1 MKNILELKDFS
12 VSLKNNNRKILNN
25 ISIEIRE
32 KEFLGI
38 VGESGSGK
46 TTLLNSVLSFLDMKK
61 FILDGKIILFENIE
75 VYKMTEEQRKE
86 ICHKNISMILQDS
99 INSLNPYEKIKK
111 QLLETYIFHSKE
123 KVTNDYALEKIKEL
137 LLDVGFEDIDR
148 ILNSYPNELSGGMR
162 QRIAIV
168 LVLCTDIKIL
178 LADEPTTSL
187 DVVNQFRFI
196 ELLKKIS
203 KEKGLT
209 LIYVSHDIKVL
220 SKICERIIVLKD
232 GNIIEENDTMQIL
245 KEPKNDYTKLLIK
258 AATAD

>member
-12 VSLKNNNRKILNN
+12 VSLKNNNCKILNN
-25 ISIEIRE
+25 INIEIKE

-46 TTLLNSVLSFLDMKK
+46 TTLLNSIISFLDEKK

-75 VYKMTEEQRKE
+75 IYKMTEEQRKE

-99 INSLNPYEKIKK
+99 INSLNPYEKIEK
-111 QLLETYIFHSKE
+111 QLLETCLFHSKE
-123 KVTNDYALEKIKEL
+123 KVSNDFAIKEIEKL
-137 LLDVGFEDIDR
+137 LLDVGFEDTDR

-168 LVLCTDIKIL
+168 LVLCTDIKIF

-232 GNIIEENDTMQIL
+232 GNIVEENSTAQIL

>member
-1 MKNILELKDFS
+1 MKNILKLKDFS
-12 VSLKNNNRKILNN
+12 VSLKNNNHKILNN
-25 ISIEIRE
+25 INIEIKE

-46 TTLLNSVLSFLDMKK
+46 TTLLNSIISFLDGKK

-75 VYKMTEEQRKE
+75 IYKMTEEQRKE
-86 ICHKNISMILQDS
+86 ICYKNISMILQDS

-111 QLLETYIFHSKE
+111 QLFETYLFHSKE

-232 GNIIEENDTMQIL
+232 GNIIEENNTIQIL
-245 KEPKNDYTKLLIK
+245 KEPKNSYTKLLIK

>member
-1 MKNILELKDFS
+1 MKNILEFKKFS
-12 VSLKNNNRKILNN
+12 VSLKNNNHKILND
-25 ISIEIRE
+25 IDIEIKE

-46 TTLLNSVLSFLDMKK
+46 TTLLNSIISFLDEKK
-61 FILDGKIILFENIE
+61 FILEGSLTLFENIE
-75 VYKMTEEQRKE
+75 IYKITEKERKA
-86 ICHKNISMILQDS
+86 ICCKNISMILQDS
-99 INSLNPYEKIKK
+99 INSLNPYEKIKN
-111 QLLETYIFHSKE
+111 QLLETYIFHSKK
-123 KVTNDYALEKIKEL
+123 KVTNDFAIGEIKKL

-187 DVVNQFRFI
+187 DVVNQFKFI

-232 GNIIEENDTMQIL
+232 GNIVEENNTIQIL

>member
-25 ISIEIRE
+25 INIEIKE

-46 TTLLNSVLSFLDMKK
+46 TTLLNSIISFLDEKK

-75 VYKMTEEQRKE
+75 IYKMTEEQRKE
-86 ICHKNISMILQDS
+86 ICYKNISMILQDS
-99 INSLNPYEKIKK
+99 INSLNPYEKRKK
-111 QLLETYIFHSKE
+111 QLLETYLFHSKE

-137 LLDVGFEDIDR
+137 LLDVGFENIDR

-232 GNIIEENDTMQIL
+232 GNIVEENDTIQIL

>member
-1 MKNILELKDFS
+1 MRNILELKDFS
-12 VSLKNNNRKILNN
+12 VSLKNNNHKILNN
-25 ISIEIRE
+25 INMEIKE

-46 TTLLNSVLSFLDMKK
+46 TTLLNSIISFLDEKK

-75 VYKMTEEQRKE
+75 
-86 ICHKNISMILQDS
+86 ILQDS
-99 INSLNPYEKIKK
+99 INSLNPYEKIEK

-123 KVTNDYALEKIKEL
+123 KVTKDFAIEEIKKL

-232 GNIIEENDTMQIL
+232 GNIVEENDTIQIL

-258 AATAD
+258 AATTD

>member
-25 ISIEIRE
+25 INIEIKE

-46 TTLLNSVLSFLDMKK
+46 TTLLNSIISFLDEKK

-75 VYKMTEEQRKE
+75 IYKMTEEQRKE
-86 ICHKNISMILQDS
+86 ICYKNISMILQDS

-111 QLLETYIFHSKE
+111 QLFETYLFHSKE

-232 GNIIEENDTMQIL
+232 GNIVEENDTIQIL
-245 KEPKNDYTKLLIK
+245 KEPKNSYTKLLIK